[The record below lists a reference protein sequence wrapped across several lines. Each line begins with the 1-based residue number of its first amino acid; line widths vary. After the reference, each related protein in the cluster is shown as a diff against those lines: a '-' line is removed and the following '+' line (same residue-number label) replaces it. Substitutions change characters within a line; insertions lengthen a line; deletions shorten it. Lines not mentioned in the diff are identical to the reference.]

1 MDNINEQDNFDRD
14 LNISEK
20 NDQITPGFSILYKA
34 STLLSIQFLVFI
46 LIISSNFDY
55 KIGIN
60 EIIYALFVSFLIP
73 APIFCA
79 HVFVFEKNF
88 KLKFFVF
95 LFCAV
100 IVGIV
105 SGAILLLNSM
115 FGLIIFLIFL
125 IGPLAL
131 LYLLHI
137 FSKIVTYRVAKI
149 LTVLSC
155 IFLLISLPLTIF
167 KITQHNL
174 TAATKRD
181 DGSAH

>member
-1 MDNINEQDNFDRD
+1 MDNINEQDNFDRG
-14 LNISEK
+14 LNINEK

-55 KIGIN
+55 EIGIN
-60 EIIYALFVSFLIP
+60 EIKYALFISFLMP
-73 APIFCA
+73 APAFFA
-79 HVFVFEKNF
+79 HVFIFENNF
-88 KLKFFVF
+88 KLKLFIF

-100 IVGIV
+100 IVGFI
-105 SGAILLLNSM
+105 SSAILSLNPI
-115 FGLIIFLIFL
+115 FGLIIFFIFL

-137 FSKIVTYRVAKI
+137 FSKIVTYKVAKI
-149 LTVLSC
+149 LTVLSF